1 MDRPPKTL
9 WRKACPRRCRWARR
23 LTSPRRSSGL
33 SCLTPSHFEL
43 PPQDPI
49 QQAEQA
55 ECRSNQNRGVES
67 KNADARAEIAFFCA
81 EENVRT
87 RAAAIVALLHLRIRN

>member
-1 MDRPPKTL
+1 MGRLPKTL
-9 WRKACPRRCRWARR
+9 WRKACPHRCRWTRGV
-23 LTSPRRSSGL
+23 TSSRCSSGL

-49 QQAEQA
+49 QQTQQA

-67 KNADARAEIAFFCA
+67 KNTDARAEITFFRA
-81 EENVRT
+81 EKNVRP